1 MFSHLLA
8 TDAPDALQRFMRL
21 LETSLADGSFARLVL
36 SKPVGEDKTLQRLM
50 LREVM
55 LRGERQLSFLWRH
68 QTRDIT
74 KNHPVPEAMGLLVGL
89 LGAEFHNAHLVAGS
103 QEVQLAFSR
112 KGKPS
117 LRVGKIAAAPA
128 PEEQQ
133 GHDREKQRLLQIES
147 PFWTDLA
154 LTHELKGQ
162 RQLVPAMARKWKQ
175 INRFTEIFS
184 AAFNNSSLAASPDV
198 HVADFG
204 SGKGY
209 LTFAMHDWLSRQGK
223 DAQVVGVEL
232 RDDMVALCR
241 GAAEKH
247 GLAGLRFDQGDVR
260 SYTPARLDVMIA
272 LHACDIATDF
282 AIHLGLRAGAQIIM
296 CSPCCHK
303 QLRPQMQLPAQ
314 LRPML
319 QHGIH
324 LGQEAE
330 MVTDSLRALLLE
342 AEGYDTQ
349 VFEFVALE
357 HTSKNKMIL
366 AVKRPGVQSEARRQE
381 VLAQIEAIKAFYG
394 IRQQALQDLL
404 CAA

>member
-184 AAFNNSSLAASPDV
+184 ADFNN
-198 HVADFG
+198 
-204 SGKGY
+204 
-209 LTFAMHDWLSRQGK
+209 
-223 DAQVVGVEL
+223 
-232 RDDMVALCR
+232 
-241 GAAEKH
+241 
-247 GLAGLRFDQGDVR
+247 
-260 SYTPARLDVMIA
+260 
-272 LHACDIATDF
+272 
-282 AIHLGLRAGAQIIM
+282 
-296 CSPCCHK
+296 
-303 QLRPQMQLPAQ
+303 
-314 LRPML
+314 
-319 QHGIH
+319 
-324 LGQEAE
+324 
-330 MVTDSLRALLLE
+330 
-342 AEGYDTQ
+342 
-349 VFEFVALE
+349 
-357 HTSKNKMIL
+357 
-366 AVKRPGVQSEARRQE
+366 
-381 VLAQIEAIKAFYG
+381 
-394 IRQQALQDLL
+394 
-404 CAA
+404 